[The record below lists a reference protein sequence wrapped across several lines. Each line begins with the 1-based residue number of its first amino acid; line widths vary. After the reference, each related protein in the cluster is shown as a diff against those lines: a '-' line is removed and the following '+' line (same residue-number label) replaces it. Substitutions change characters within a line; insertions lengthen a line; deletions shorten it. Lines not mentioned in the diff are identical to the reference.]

1 MTKGQFWNDQNVQK
15 IIKHSADFQKTD
27 FKQMLQKNEK
37 LKEYLD
43 RQSTIE
49 QKTNELNVIEQ

>member
-49 QKTNELNVIEQ
+49 QKKLSNNKIVK